1 MIRNPNALCAQIA
14 EAARASDFGTACH
27 FMLDLADFL
36 GPGGELPAG
45 DKLADALSVF
55 ANHALPILCP
65 PVKP

>member
-36 GPGGELPAG
+36 GPGGVHQVVSGRDSRPLP
-45 DKLADALSVF
+45 KR
-55 ANHALPILCP
+55 
-65 PVKP
+65 